1 MKKPIF
7 KMYFL
12 TALLMGLYS
21 CNSSDETFDKSAETS
36 STFKIINV
44 TTHDGHPFS
53 TGNSKSSITGKY
65 VDNPGGGVMM
75 QAFYWDVPSGGNW
88 WNTVGT
94 KVTDW
99 ANAGIG
105 SIWLPPVSKAQNGA
119 FSMGYDP
126 TDYFDFGDYNQNGTV
141 ETRFGSKTE
150 LVNLIT
156 KAHTENM
163 KVYADIVINHNSGGQ
178 LENNPFTG
186 TQTYT
191 NFTGIAS
198 GKFKRTSADFYKNAY
213 GNNDEGSFGG
223 FPDLCHAAQNVQDWL
238 WLRADGVG
246 KYYKNT
252 MKFDGWRFDYV
263 KGFGPWVVN
272 AWNANVGGFSVGEYW
287 DSNVNTLEWWANN
300 ANSSVFDFACYYKM
314 NDAFD
319 GNNLNLLTDDMMWK
333 RNPYKAVTFVTN
345 HDTDEIW
352 VKDLAYAYILTHE
365 GYPTIFYRD
374 YEEWLNKAKLNNLI
388 WIHNNKATGN
398 TSILYADN
406 DEYVARRNGYNG
418 NPGLVVYINNS
429 TSTLERWI
437 QTNWA
442 SKQIKD
448 FTGNSSWYPT
458 TQGDQWV
465 KIECPPKSYTI
476 WSLNI

>member
-7 KMYFL
+7 KIYFL
-12 TALLMGLYS
+12 TALLAGLYS
-21 CNSSDETFDKSAETS
+21 CNSSDEVSDKSPEA

-44 TTHDGHPFS
+44 TTHDGRPFS
-53 TGNSKSSITGKY
+53 TGISKTSLTGKY

-88 WNTVGT
+88 WNTIGT
-94 KVTDW
+94 KVVAW
-99 ANAGIG
+99 GNAGIG

-126 TDYFDFGDYNQNGTV
+126 TDYFDFGDYNQNGTT

-156 KAHTENM
+156 KAHTENI

-178 LENNPFTG
+178 SEANPFTG
-186 TQTYT
+186 TNTWT
-191 NFTGIAS
+191 NFTGVKS
-198 GKFKRTSADFYKNAY
+198 GKFKRTYNDFYKNSY

-223 FPDLCHAAQNVQDWL
+223 FPDLCHANPYVQDWL
-238 WLRADGVG
+238 WKRTDGVG

-263 KGFGPWVVN
+263 KGFGSWVVRD
-272 AWNANVGGFSVGEYW
+272 WNSNVGGFSVGELW
-287 DSNVNTLEWWANN
+287 DSNVNVLNDWANN

-319 GNNLNLLTDDMMWK
+319 GNDLNKLKDDMMWK

-352 VKDLAYAYILTHE
+352 AKELAYAYILTHE

-374 YEEWLNKAKLNNLI
+374 YEEWLNKTKLNNLI

-398 TSILYADN
+398 TSILYAAN
-406 DEYVARRNGYNG
+406 DEYIARRNGYNG

-429 TSTLERWI
+429 TATLERWI
-437 QTNWA
+437 QTNW
-442 SKQIKD
+442 SSRQIKD
-448 FTGNSSWYPT
+448 FTGNSTWYPT
-458 TQGDQWV
+458 AQGDQWV
-465 KIECPPKSYTI
+465 KIQCPPKSYTV

>member
-1 MKKPIF
+1 MCFSI
-7 KMYFL
+7 
-12 TALLMGLYS
+12 ALVAGLYS
-21 CNSSDETFDKSAETS
+21 CNTTDEITDENEQSSS
-36 STFKIINV
+36 FKIINV
-44 TTHDGHPFS
+44 TTHDGRPFS
-53 TGNSKSSITGKY
+53 TGNSQTSPTGRY
-65 VDNPGGGVMM
+65 VNNPGGGVMM
-75 QAFYWDVPSGGNW
+75 QAFYWDVPAGGNW
-88 WNTVGT
+88 WNTLGT
-94 KVTDW
+94 KVTAW
-99 ANAGIG
+99 SNAGIG

-126 TDYFDFGDYNQNGTV
+126 TDYFDFGDFNQNGTI

-156 KAHTENM
+156 KAHTEDM

-178 LENNPFTG
+178 SEANPFTG
-186 TQTYT
+186 TNTWT
-191 NFTGIAS
+191 NFNGVAS
-198 GKFKRTSADFYKNAY
+198 GKFKRTYNDFYKNSY

-223 FPDLCHAAQNVQDWL
+223 FPDLCHAVPYVQDWL
-238 WLRADGVG
+238 WKRTDGVG

-263 KGFGPWVVN
+263 KGFGTWVVKD
-272 AWNANVGGFSVGEYW
+272 WNANVGGFSVGELW
-287 DSNVNTLEWWANN
+287 DSDVNILNNWANA

-319 GNNLNLLTDDMMWK
+319 GNNLNVLTDDMMWK
-333 RNPYKAVTFVTN
+333 RNSYKAVTFVTN
-345 HDTDEIW
+345 HDTDEIGS
-352 VKDLAYAYILTHE
+352 KELAYAYILTHE

-374 YEEWLNKAKLNNLI
+374 YEEWLNKTKLNDLI
-388 WIHNNKATGN
+388 WIHNYKATGN

-406 DEYVARRNGYNG
+406 DEYIARRNGYNG

-429 TSTLERWI
+429 SSTLERWI

-448 FTGNSSWYPT
+448 FTGNSTWYPT

-465 KIECPPKSYTI
+465 KIQCPPKSYTI